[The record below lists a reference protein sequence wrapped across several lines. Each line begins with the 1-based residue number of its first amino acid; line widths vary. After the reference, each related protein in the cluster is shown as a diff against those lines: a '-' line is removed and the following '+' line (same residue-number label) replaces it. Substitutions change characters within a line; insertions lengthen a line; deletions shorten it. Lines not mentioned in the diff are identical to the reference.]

1 MNWLQRLIMTK
12 ATLIHDRQFREIQ
25 ELNRAMDLSTDQ
37 LNKKVRELREA
48 QASIVDLKGKL
59 LESGLQCDAM
69 RVSCDQVQKLEADR
83 TMQASQTKL
92 DEVTTLKNEL
102 KETKRQLKLA
112 SSFHENCVMESP
124 EYKKLSKEA
133 LSYRAALKIIGYNMS
148 ISWSKCVNTAQEALV
163 K

>member
-1 MNWLQRLIMTK
+1 MKKIIPIELHLPEEWNLDLLVEK
-12 ATLIHDRQFREIQ
+12 FASVDEHQ
-25 ELNRAMDLSTDQ
+25 ELKAV
-37 LNKKVRELREA
+37 KA
-48 QASIVDLKGKL
+48 
-59 LESGLQCDAM
+59 
-69 RVSCDQVQKLEADR
+69 
-83 TMQASQTKL
+83 
-92 DEVTTLKNEL
+92 EL